1 MRIAV
6 ANIGPAIYLPIG
18 SHRQSIG
25 INTTKA
31 SIPCLY
37 TVEPDIIIHED
48 TIQHFTLAAMAE
60 ERIKRVRNYRKP
72 SLLMHKI
79 DTALY
84 TQMRRNAFF
93 NEERQHMAL
102 PRADFFPYNKIKAIV
117 TFCPKIPCPQSAFHY
132 IMIGKRDDIE
142 VSIMLDMM
150 QDLLNSANTV
160 TIGTVHM

>member
-1 MRIAV
+1 MRITV
-6 ANIGPAIYLPIG
+6 ANFGPAIHLAIG

-25 INTTKA
+25 TNTTKA

-48 TIQHFTLAAMAE
+48 TIQHFTLATMAE
-60 ERIKRVRNYRKP
+60 DRIKRVRNYRKP

-79 DTALY
+79 DTALH

-93 NEERQHMAL
+93 NEERQHVAL
-102 PRADFFPYNKIKAIV
+102 PCADFLPYNKIEAIA
-117 TFCPKIPCPQSAFHY
+117 TSCPEISCPQSAFHY
-132 IMIGKRDDIE
+132 VMIGKRDDIQ
-142 VSIMLDMM
+142 VGIMLDMM
-150 QDLLNSANTV
+150 QDLLNGANTI